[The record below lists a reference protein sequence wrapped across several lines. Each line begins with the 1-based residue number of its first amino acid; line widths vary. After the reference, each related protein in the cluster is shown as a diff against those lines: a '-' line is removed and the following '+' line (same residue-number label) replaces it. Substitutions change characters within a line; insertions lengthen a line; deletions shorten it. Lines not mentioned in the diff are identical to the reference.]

1 MWSFCDVS
9 ATSQVFS
16 AGNLYGVPL
25 TTMCESYSGSSEV
38 SDAASFTALLQE
50 VMKQRTTCFEMPF
63 AEGELQVWDDENM
76 GLSKAAQKCC
86 KDHSPRRRSWYFSGI
101 CADPWTSRNASLTD
115 IAKLP
120 IADSLRLFTDILS
133 DFIGVQSP
141 NHYDTANAEFWC
153 KNCPNDYRK
162 NCPFDPALNST
173 SGDVCKCPG
182 GELSNGAFWA
192 IAPENQITGR
202 YILCSDQAKVY
213 RAWIEA
219 LYPREFHPEWD
230 TKHYQAAE
238 DRFYNTCFA
247 RKGSLGFILTVGPVL
262 SVFAAL
268 FTLFSLLKYCATTG
282 LPGMA
287 FNFVLLAISMTLI
300 SFWPLSF
307 TGAAELIAR
316 YSFCWGLQDT
326 PVVNKGDDTTAGA
339 PVLFT
344 GAPCYDI
351 NSKGER
357 EYNPFI
363 EQLGTFSAGYVS
375 GGVLMIMSMLM
386 MLSIVSK
393 NADVVL
399 ESKLARPDPMP
410 DSDPRA
416 DQL

>member
-1 MWSFCDVS
+1 
-9 ATSQVFS
+9 
-16 AGNLYGVPL
+16 
-25 TTMCESYSGSSEV
+25 
-38 SDAASFTALLQE
+38 
-50 VMKQRTTCFEMPF
+50 
-63 AEGELQVWDDENM
+63 
-76 GLSKAAQKCC
+76 
-86 KDHSPRRRSWYFSGI
+86 
-101 CADPWTSRNASLTD
+101 
-115 IAKLP
+115 
-120 IADSLRLFTDILS
+120 
-133 DFIGVQSP
+133 VQSP

-162 NCPFDPALNST
+162 NCPFDPVENVTA
-173 SGDVCKCPG
+173 GDVCKCPG
-182 GELSNGAFWA
+182 GELSKGEFWA
-192 IAPENQITGR
+192 IAPENQRAGR

-219 LYPREFHPEWD
+219 LYPPEYHPDWFE
-230 TKHYQAAE
+230 KHYQAAE
-238 DRFYNTCFA
+238 DRFYRTCFA
-247 RKGSLGFILTVGPVL
+247 RKGELGFILSVGPVL
-262 SVFAAL
+262 AVFAAL
-268 FTLFSLLKYCATTG
+268 FTLFSLIKYCATTG

-307 TGAAELIAR
+307 TGAAGLIAR

-326 PVVNKGDDTTAGA
+326 PVVNNAEHSIDDHTHSA

-344 GAPCYDI
+344 GAPCYDM

-399 ESKLARPDPMP
+399 ESKLARPDATPAA
-410 DSDPRA
+410 DPRE